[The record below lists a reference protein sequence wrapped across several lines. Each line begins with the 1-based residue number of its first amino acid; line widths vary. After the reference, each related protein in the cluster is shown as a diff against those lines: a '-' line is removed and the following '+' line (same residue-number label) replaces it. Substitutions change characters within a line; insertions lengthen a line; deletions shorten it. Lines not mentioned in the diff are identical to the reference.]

1 MSTDIDIKKE
11 GENNPNTLL
20 LVPGVKYDN
29 MVINVVKQL
38 NNKKTCYITL
48 NKTYDALTEL
58 LKTKNIDTEKFVFM
72 DGITKNVR
80 NISNTNNC
88 YFIDPPSNLSDLS
101 RNIYELLKNRFDY
114 IVFDSLSNLFAYQKE
129 NAIEYFIQNLINIL
143 EESNC
148 RGVFFALKDFKPYLP
163 SPLIKLD
170 KLSLSQDEKRSLLEG
185 SYMFTSRMTE
195 GMTIFDVDEEGNIE
209 VYDGYR

>member
-1 MSTDIDIKKE
+1 MSTDLDIKEE
-11 GENNPNTLL
+11 GSNPNTLL
-20 LVPGVKYDN
+20 LVPGIRYDN
-29 MVINVVKQL
+29 IVVNVVKQL

-48 NKTYDALTEL
+48 NKTYDALIEL
-58 LKTKNIDTEKFVFM
+58 LKTKNADIEKFVFM

-80 NISNTNNC
+80 NISNMDNC
-88 YFIDPPSNLSDLS
+88 FFIDPPSNLTDLS
-101 RNIYELLKNRFDY
+101 RNIYELLKNGFDY
-114 IVFDSLSNLFAYQKE
+114 IIFDSLSNLFAYQKE
-129 NAIEYFIQNLINIL
+129 NAIEYFVQNLINIL

-148 RGVFFALKDFKPYLP
+148 KGIFFALKDRKPYLP

-170 KLSLSQDEKRSLLEG
+170 KFSLSQDEKRSLLEG

-195 GMTIFDVDEEGNIE
+195 GMTIFDVDEAGNIE